1 MSKDME
7 KIIDTEQTQEP
18 KSEIIPVNL
27 MVISGN
33 SDTKTEHRLSY
44 CQIAFLKEEQWPTFT
59 MRLNDLITT
68 LNQMSKDNSREK
80 PTA

>member
-1 MSKDME
+1 ME
-7 KIIDTEQTQEP
+7 HMKQTAQTQEP
-18 KSEIIPVNL
+18 KNEIIPVNL

-44 CQIAFLKEEQWPTFT
+44 SQIVFLREEQWPTFT

-68 LNQMSKDNSREK
+68 LNQMADDNSREK
-80 PTA
+80 HTP